1 MKRGSSCVWFG
12 PFLFWVFINIDEIH
26 IFLKRKVREEAQGVF
41 FGCAN
46 VGFL

>member
-12 PFLFWVFINIDEIH
+12 PFLFWVLIYIDEIH

-41 FGCAN
+41 FRPAN
-46 VGFL
+46 VAFL